1 MGMVA
6 TTLSFAA
13 DTSLIS
19 STSQTEPSRVLFII
33 FTISSP
39 ENSIKLHPLSSCLL
53 AFIINH
59 MNHRSCSHH
68 PRVGARPNTFQIKR
82 GASQTKPSPQGRG
95 KPCPYYIRASQADP
109 WYSRGDRKGRPGAGP
124 RCNLP

>member
-6 TTLSFAA
+6 TTLSFSA

-39 ENSIKLHPLSSCLL
+39 ENSIKLHPLSSCLP

-59 MNHRSCSHH
+59 MNQRS
-68 PRVGARPNTFQIKR
+68 RGQIVR
-82 GASQTKPSPQGRG
+82 ASQTSFSSSPPRPKKELKSVVPVGRG
-95 KPCPYYIRASQADP
+95 CAQPA
-109 WYSRGDRKGRPGAGP
+109 P
-124 RCNLP
+124 RSLLIWGGGLAAKQSDV

>member
-6 TTLSFAA
+6 TTLAFAA

-33 FTISSP
+33 FTISSS

-59 MNHRSCSHH
+59 MNYRS
-68 PRVGARPNTFQIKR
+68 R
-82 GASQTKPSPQGRG
+82 GQV
-95 KPCPYYIRASQADP
+95 IRASQQSFSSSPPRPKKLGWQAYLEVCSFRGNTRDSFTLA
-109 WYSRGDRKGRPGAGP
+109 SRRVCHPRKKELKSVVPVVR
-124 RCNLP
+124 

>member
-33 FTISSP
+33 FTISSS

-59 MNHRSCSHH
+59 MNYRS
-68 PRVGARPNTFQIKR
+68 RGQI
-82 GASQTKPSPQGRG
+82 
-95 KPCPYYIRASQADP
+95 IRASQQSFSSSP
-109 WYSRGDRKGRPGAGP
+109 PRPKKELKSVLPVGHGRAQPATRSLRIWGGGLATKQSDV
-124 RCNLP
+124 